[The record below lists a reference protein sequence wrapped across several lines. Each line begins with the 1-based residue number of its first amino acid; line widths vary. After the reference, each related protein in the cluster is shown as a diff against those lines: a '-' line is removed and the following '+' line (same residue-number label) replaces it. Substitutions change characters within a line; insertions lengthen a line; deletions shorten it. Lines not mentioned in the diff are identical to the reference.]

1 MLRPDSL
8 TIFFT
13 DFSSCSNVS
22 VLLFANINVLPFSEG
37 IPAEV
42 ISYLDPTIKKL
53 NFEEKNEKP
62 IIYLNLKE
70 KKRLH

>member
-1 MLRPDSL
+1 
-8 TIFFT
+8 
-13 DFSSCSNVS
+13 
-22 VLLFANINVLPFSEG
+22 VLPFSEG